1 MKRLKHWQKLNGRNR
16 MENIKGKK
24 TIALIAHD
32 NMKDEIVEWAR
43 KNKSELSKHYLI
55 GTGTTA
61 SIIADRLN
69 ISVEKVKSGPY
80 GGDLQIGSKISDD
93 EIDMVIFFFDPLT
106 AQPHDPDVKA
116 LLRVATLYDIPIAIN
131 RSTAEFLL
139 TSKYMKE
146 DFERKTI
153 NSEELAKKRFNEFK
167 EIK

>member
-1 MKRLKHWQKLNGRNR
+1 MTK
-16 MENIKGKK
+16 
-24 TIALIAHD
+24 
-32 NMKDEIVEWAR
+32 
-43 KNKSELSKHYLI
+43 
-55 GTGTTA
+55 
-61 SIIADRLN
+61 
-69 ISVEKVKSGPY
+69 
-80 GGDLQIGSKISDD
+80 QIWL
-93 EIDMVIFFFDPLT
+93 FFFDPLT